1 MDPRSARQIW
11 YVVNISQHKSCQPDN
26 PRGSTVRFA
35 PNSISFNTVNA
46 IDTIFKSRKANVI
59 KSDWYEC
66 IRDSAGGFES
76 TLTAR
81 EKARHAVK
89 RRLLSHAFSERAL
102 KDYEP
107 RICNLVSLWLDCLEG
122 EAKKNDR
129 SVDLGEWCNYL
140 IFDILGDLAFG
151 TSFGLTTRAE
161 DRFVTGLIPKTT
173 GGWYS
178 VSQ

>member
-1 MDPRSARQIW
+1 MGDADELI
-11 YVVNISQHKSCQPDN
+11 
-26 PRGSTVRFA
+26 GSVVRFT
-35 PNSISFNTVNA
+35 PNSVSFNTVNA
-46 IDTIFKSRKANVI
+46 MDAIFKSRKANVM

-81 EKARHAVK
+81 QKPRHAVK

-107 RICNLVSLWLDCLEG
+107 RICKLTSTWLDCLES
-122 EAKKNDR
+122 EAKEKGGTI
-129 SVDLGEWCNYL
+129 DLGEWCNYL

-151 TSFGLTTRAE
+151 QSFGLTTGKK

-178 VSQ
+178 VG